1 MKLVWLVKNC
11 SYGYNTDSDG
21 VMGNLLITPPFAL
34 PLYILPIG
42 LWLLN
47 WFYLID
53 PYFEAVSKLDSHTDG
68 QSMLIGLG
76 QITAISVLPL
86 LGFILFLIL
95 RQYPGSVR
103 LLSWNSQKQGLSIFW
118 TALFLSLSFILI
130 TEAQHMISL
139 GLWLNALAC
148 LAWIY
153 LFLAFRSIT
162 VEKTKD
168 VEVAIPSTDPEYFI
182 CPQCRLEQW
191 RGYDRC
197 QRCGKYIALSQ

>member
-1 MKLVWLVKNC
+1 MRK
-11 SYGYNTDSDG
+11 
-21 VMGNLLITPPFAL
+21 LLITPPFAL

-53 PYFEAVSKLDSHTDG
+53 PYFEAVSKLASHTDG
-68 QSMLIGLG
+68 QSMAIGIG
-76 QITAISVLPL
+76 QIGAIPGLPFI
-86 LGFILFLIL
+86 GFILFLIL
-95 RQYPGSVR
+95 RQYPGSVP

-118 TALFLSLSFILI
+118 TALFLSLSLILI
-130 TEAQHMISL
+130 TEAQQMISL

-148 LAWIY
+148 LTWVY
-153 LFLAFRSIT
+153 LFLAFRSIV

-168 VEVAIPSTDPEYFI
+168 VKRVLPSTDPEYLI
-182 CPQCRLEQW
+182 CPKCRLEQW

-197 QRCGKYIALSQ
+197 QRCGKHIA